1 MRTIERQILPLVL
14 FGAVVACTAIVAE
27 DSVQCRTDADCAAR
41 GPDFTDT
48 VCDPSGLCVPR
59 PAPPPECTK
68 SSDCAARG
76 ADLICSSVHQKCVP
90 IANEDCSV
98 AYGDPKADGAVLF
111 GLLSEISPDDTLYF
125 RQRQHLDAAKLA
137 FTEFFDEGGVRF
149 PGDRSAALIACTEQF
164 PRRASAHL
172 ANLGVKAVIG
182 PSDESRQRAVVE
194 TLLPARI
201 PSFSPWINGNPSAV
215 IPEAADLAWLVGF
228 KRSDVVAPLNALL
241 AEHEARLKQESAGTL
256 SAVRV
261 AVVVNTSAPG
271 EFNVF
276 AEYGDLMD
284 QRLAFNGK
292 SAVENERDASCG
304 NCYARFVTNQ
314 AEKSVVE
321 QRAADIVTF
330 NPHVIIPF
338 ADIDW
343 GAQLLPELERRYA
356 SAPSTVNRPVYLHPF
371 LQIED
376 AGYKNLDIANADVRT
391 RISGIRPLRDN
402 SFEVFQN
409 KFREAF
415 RPPSAPDKLGPE
427 PNPGAGRAYETTL
440 LVLFS
445 TYAALSANP
454 DARGEDVVA
463 ALETVTDP
471 TASTKITLNDIQL
484 GVQRLNAKANI
495 NLDGLFTFFDFDRE
509 TKSAPPTWTTWCV
522 GPAGQYL
529 SGARVFDGT
538 SFGSP
543 VFCE

>member
-1 MRTIERQILPLVL
+1 MRTIERQILPLFL
-14 FGAVVACTAIVAE
+14 FGAVVACTAIVTE
-27 DSVQCRTDADCAAR
+27 DAAQCRTDADCAAR
-41 GPDFTDT
+41 GPDFVDT
-48 VCDPSGLCVPR
+48 ICDPTGICVPR
-59 PAPPPECTK
+59 PAPEPECTK
-68 SSDCAARG
+68 SSDCASRG
-76 ADLICSSVHQKCVP
+76 ADLVCSSVHQRCVP
-90 IANEDCSV
+90 VTSEDCSV

-111 GLLSEISPDDTLYF
+111 GLLSEISPDDSLYF

-137 FTEFFDEGGVRF
+137 FTEFFDQNGVRF
-149 PGDRSAALIACTEQF
+149 PGGGAGALIACTEHS

-172 ANLGVKAVIG
+172 ANLGVRAVIG
-182 PSDESRQRAVVE
+182 PSEEARQRAVVE

-215 IPEAADLAWLVGF
+215 IPEAQDLAWLVGF
-228 KRSDVVAPLNALL
+228 RRADVVAPLNALL
-241 AEHEARLKQESAGTL
+241 AEHEARIKQASAGSV
-256 SAVRV
+256 SAIRV
-261 AVVVNTSAPG
+261 AVVVNTATTPG
-271 EFNVF
+271 FDPF

-284 QRLAFNGK
+284 QRLVFNGK

-304 NCYARFVTNQ
+304 NCYARFATNQ

-321 QRAADIVTF
+321 QRAAEIIAF

-356 SAPSTVNRPVYLHPF
+356 TAPSTVNRPVYLHPL
-371 LQIED
+371 LQVED
-376 AGYKNLDIANADVRT
+376 AGYKNLDLADPEVRK

-415 RPPSAPDKLGPE
+415 RPPSAPEKLGPE

-440 LVLFS
+440 LVLFA

-454 DARGEDVVA
+454 DARGEDVVV
-463 ALETVTDP
+463 ALEKVTDP
-471 TASTKITLNDIQL
+471 ASTTKITLNDIQL
-484 GVQRLNAKANI
+484 GVQRINANATI

-522 GPAGQYL
+522 GPAGQYV
-529 SGARVFDGT
+529 SGTRVFDGT
-538 SFGSP
+538 SFGPP